1 LLLFSPL
8 FPWNGAVLDTATA
21 ALANAFYSAG
31 IDTAVQKQVETAV
44 FIGAATQQVYE
55 ATYQQAIAD
64 GATPSEAKSIADAYI
79 VSDDGKANIALAN
92 TAIADSYYSL
102 PLIPVNERKNH
113 PLYPTIESN
122 TKSTITALKSAGI
135 YPVFNAGPNGFVIF
149 VEQNETNPLGLRQMV
164 EGEYILLSAQLDGKL
179 EGTAALEPKED
190 QYILTLAEVANIREY
205 TDAYN
210 QIIREKASENIGLV
224 EIGDVLTEVN
234 NGIFQD
240 GVSVNGDFITG
251 GAFSLDGVHLTPR
264 GYAIAANAIIEE
276 INGKFNARITPAI
289 INNHRAVV
297 LP

>member
-1 LLLFSPL
+1 VIQEESP
-8 FPWNGAVLDTATA
+8 G
-21 ALANAFYSAG
+21 
-31 IDTAVQKQVETAV
+31 
-44 FIGAATQQVYE
+44 
-55 ATYQQAIAD
+55 
-64 GATPSEAKSIADAYI
+64 
-79 VSDDGKANIALAN
+79 
-92 TAIADSYYSL
+92 
-102 PLIPVNERKNH
+102 
-113 PLYPTIESN
+113 
-122 TKSTITALKSAGI
+122 
-135 YPVFNAGPNGFVIF
+135 
-149 VEQNETNPLGLRQMV
+149 NPLGMRQMV